1 METVLT
7 RTDALDVV
15 ADRLREA
22 MAANGIG
29 VRELARASGNDPMTI
44 SRLMNRRNMPAAD
57 AMARIAEALGMSLD
71 SFFQTA

>member
-1 METVLT
+1 MLT

-22 MAANGIG
+22 MAAKGIG